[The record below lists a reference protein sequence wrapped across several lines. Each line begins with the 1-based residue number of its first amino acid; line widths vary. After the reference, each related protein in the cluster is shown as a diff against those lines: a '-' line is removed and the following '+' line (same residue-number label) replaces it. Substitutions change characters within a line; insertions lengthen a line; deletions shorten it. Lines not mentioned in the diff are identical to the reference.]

1 MEPRAHQ
8 PRAHQ
13 PRRVRSAPHSALSRC
28 GGSPRG
34 GCFVRKSASSASAAA
49 ASLAARR
56 EAACALSAAGGGSA
70 PKHERRSA
78 TLSKQP
84 LETRHCAAPVWSRA
98 GSPASA
104 RSKLE
109 RWRRCA
115 MMAVARSSAATG
127 GKDTGGGASNGATA
141 AGGTNVAT
149 EGATTIGGAP
159 GGQALEPPSRSA
171 SCLRLS

>member
-1 MEPRAHQ
+1 MILLLFFSIIIIIMHIIQFIIFSSFPLFQYA
-8 PRAHQ
+8 
-13 PRRVRSAPHSALSRC
+13 SAL
-28 GGSPRG
+28 
-34 GCFVRKSASSASAAA
+34 VDYKWLATENVNMSSVAG
-49 ASLAARR
+49 
-56 EAACALSAAGGGSA
+56 GGGSA